1 MARPLPRHL
10 AVALHATAALLWFG
24 AFSFYVRVWLQP
36 RDATGELLRWAS
48 STVDGTNSA
57 PYQYRVLV
65 PHLQV
70 GLHDHLGWSGAT
82 AQGAIDAAALGIGI
96 VAIAALLRRLHLEVW
111 VLAVA
116 AYGCALSIGLLWW
129 GKAESITAFAAT
141 SVAVW
146 AIGED
151 GRRRWWALAPAA
163 LVLAGT
169 RTDLLLALGVALL
182 ARWAWAGRRRG
193 DLVAGLALGA
203 LGALATVVLKAAYPD
218 ATYPVAVVQVAH
230 NLQPV
235 VLLTLIAFVAPALA
249 PWLLADR
256 EPSVRRAFEVHR
268 ATIVPALAL
277 VAAEVASL
285 LVVGRAEEV
294 RLLFPLTG
302 ALGVL
307 GVLGWRA
314 ALGPYASSGAA
325 VEASAER
332 DTTPVDA

>member
-36 RDATGELLRWAS
+36 RTPRASCCDGRARPSTAPTRRPTSTGCWSRTS
-48 STVDGTNSA
+48 RSGSTITSA
-57 PYQYRVLV
+57 GRARPPR
-65 PHLQV
+65 
-70 GLHDHLGWSGAT
+70 
-82 AQGAIDAAALGIGI
+82 AIDAAALGIGI